1 MSDSMAIRGVG
12 SVTAAL
18 NRRLAPDQIAQ
29 VERLAERD
37 AEVRAHEAAHL
48 AAAGGVARSGVQL
61 SYQVG
66 PDGRMYA
73 TGGEVKI
80 DVSPAATPQDTL
92 AKAQQI
98 RSAALAPAS
107 PSGQDLAVAAAAS
120 RMEAQARQELAAV
133 RPPEPRPAG

>member
-1 MSDSMAIRGVG
+1 MAIRGVG
-12 SVTAAL
+12 SVTSAL
-18 NRRLAPDQIAQ
+18 NRRLAPDQVAH
-29 VERLAERD
+29 VERLNERD

-48 AAAGGVARSGVQL
+48 AAAGSVARGGVQL

-80 DVSPAATPQDTL
+80 DVSPAANPQESL
-92 AKAQQI
+92 AKARQI
-98 RSAALAPAS
+98 RAAALAPAS

-120 RMEAQARQELAAV
+120 RMEAEARQELAQV
-133 RPPEPRPAG
+133 RPLEPRQTE